1 MNDILTR
8 QTQRDAAESRTE
20 SRLRHLISHGS
31 KLPPA
36 RRRMLYAAIALAMVL
51 VIWIP
56 TGLALLLKPATY
68 TSSWSLILPGSGAGH
83 AVSLDSVGQASATVS
98 SPYTSHSVDP
108 KVNYKA
114 IAESEP
120 VLSAAATAIGMH
132 VEEFGKPR
140 IKLADQTALMNF
152 RVTGTTPDEALA
164 KSEAL
169 YNALQAE
176 LERLRSD
183 ELTHRETGIRNM
195 LTGFSEKLREAQQ
208 RILDYQAGARI
219 VSLEQFNELTLGL
232 ERLRGQVRELKAERA
247 GVQGKLESLQDT
259 LQTDAHTAASLL
271 DLQQDALFLQL
282 AEDWAAASV
291 QLTRNRARWGS
302 NHEQVIG
309 AGEDERELRNA
320 LRQRARALAP
330 GIRLDSTRQLA
341 RGPSDPDLYIPYIEL
356 HAEQHGLDG
365 RISSLEHSI
374 AEQQQL
380 LEQSTTDASN
390 LEDLKRRHQVAT
402 AVFTT
407 ALAKVDIGKS
417 DRFSSYP
424 LVQLLA
430 RPTRPDSADTLGRN
444 LALLGATT
452 GSMFS
457 VFGLYLLWIRK
468 PYFQRLLKNG

>member
-1 MNDILTR
+1 MDDTGTR
-8 QTQRDAAESRTE
+8 RTQRNTAELRAG
-20 SRLRHLISHGS
+20 SRLYQLLGHGS
-31 KLPPA
+31 KLPRA
-36 RRRMLYAAIALAMVL
+36 RRRLLYAGIALAVL
-51 VIWIP
+51 LLIWIP
-56 TGLALLLKPATY
+56 TGLVLLLKPATF
-68 TSSWSLILPGSGAGH
+68 TSSWSLILPGSGTGH

-98 SPYTSHSVDP
+98 SPYNSHSVDP
-108 KVNYKA
+108 KVNYRA

-120 VLSAAATAIGMH
+120 VLSAAATAIGMQ

-140 IKLADQTALMNF
+140 IKLADQTALMIF
-152 RVTGTTPDEALA
+152 RVTGNTPDVALA

-169 YNALQAE
+169 YTALQAE

-183 ELTHRETGIRNM
+183 ELARRETGIRDM
-195 LTGFSEKLREAQQ
+195 LSGFSEKLREAQQ

-219 VSLEQFNELTLGL
+219 VSLEQFNEQMLEL

-247 GVQGKLESLQDT
+247 GVQGQLESLQDT

-271 DLQQDALFLQL
+271 DLQQDALFRQL
-282 AEDWAAASV
+282 AKDWAAAAA

-302 NHEQVIG
+302 KHEQVIG
-309 AGEDERELRNA
+309 AEEDERELRNA

-330 GIRLDSTRQLA
+330 GIRLDNTRQLA
-341 RGPSDPDLYIPYIEL
+341 RGPSDPELYIPYIEL
-356 HAEQHGLDG
+356 HAERHGLDG
-365 RISSLEHSI
+365 RITSIVHSI
-374 AEQQQL
+374 AAQQQL

-407 ALAKVDIGKS
+407 ALAKLDIGKS

-430 RPTRPDSADTLGRN
+430 RPTRPAGADTLGRN

-452 GSMFS
+452 GSLFS
-457 VFGLYLLWIRK
+457 LLGLYLLWIRK